1 MIMMKAIRVVL
12 LLLLAIHCSSFV
24 ILNNILHGRLSC
36 EARQHVHGNR
46 NSQLYMG
53 RAAAVRAATKA
64 RTDSAKA
71 KNNNRFAKAII
82 NVVKQGGPDPE
93 SNRNLAVGSTSASG
107 SEVVCLRFNLLVI

>member
-1 MIMMKAIRVVL
+1 MKAKGIFL
-12 LLLLAIHCSSFV
+12 ILFYAFCSYGFV
-24 ILNNILHGRLSC
+24 IHPKLFQERALCPR
-36 EARQHVHGNR
+36 RQSSHVER
-46 NSQLYMG
+46 SSQLYMG

-93 SNRNLAVGSTSASG
+93 SNRNLAVSQVVASFPHERKSKNSST
-107 SEVVCLRFNLLVI
+107 EL